1 MGGKPR
7 LRREVALCECGNP
20 REVASNR
27 SLAFYGCERCNRL
40 DGFGPRQREIVMLL
54 REAEGPL
61 KTSALAAELK
71 VRHNTAAVALS
82 RAVRAGVVVR
92 RLGDRCHSE
101 ESEYY
106 LPNLPPAS
114 LDAPLDVAFPDSRR
128 RRPFSSNRGDV
139 DVG

>member
-20 REVASNR
+20 REVAINQ
-27 SLAFYGCERCNRL
+27 SLALHGCESCNRM

-61 KTSALAAELK
+61 KTSAIAAELRVK
-71 VRHNTAAVALS
+71 HNTAAVALS
-82 RAVRAGVVVR
+82 RAVRAGVVTR
-92 RLGDRCHSE
+92 RLGDQRHSE

-114 LDAPLDVAFPDSRR
+114 LDAPLDVACSRGPR
-128 RRPFSSNRGDV
+128 
-139 DVG
+139 